1 MGVDAAPMA
10 IIAELYMEFEG
21 KLRSYARQLT
31 RESAWAEDLVQ
42 DTFTRA
48 MLHLDLLRLLN
59 IHQRRAWL
67 YTTLKRRFLDEQA
80 AQHRQDAL
88 LQQLDAAT
96 LSTSDPPP
104 AAAPNPFDLVPEQH
118 QELVHMRFVLG
129 MNSTEIAEELGIPA
143 ATVRSRLHLA
153 VKHLRYQKFK
163 FE

>member
-10 IIAELYMEFEG
+10 LIAELYVEFEG

-31 RESAWAEDLVQ
+31 RESSWAEDLVQ

-48 MLHLDLLRLLN
+48 MLHLDLLGLLN

-67 YTTLKRRFLDEQA
+67 YTTLKHRFLDEQA
-80 AQHRQDAL
+80 AHRRHDAL
-88 LQQLDAAT
+88 LQQFDAASLT
-96 LSTSDPPP
+96 TSTPPLTP
-104 AAAPNPFDLVPEQH
+104 SPNPFDLVPEQY